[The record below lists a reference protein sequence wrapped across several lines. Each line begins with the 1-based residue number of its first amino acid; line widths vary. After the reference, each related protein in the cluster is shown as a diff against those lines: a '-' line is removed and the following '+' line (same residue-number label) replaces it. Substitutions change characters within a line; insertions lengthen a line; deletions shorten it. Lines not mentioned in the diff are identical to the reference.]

1 MTSRLVRLGLVAAVA
16 LVLLLIPVLVVA
28 RPYLGA
34 VFGLG
39 FGGQGAALT
48 DLRSV
53 ADLRSRFD
61 ADAGS
66 PRLVLLVSPLELLVE
81 SSLMRFKIP
90 ILDRLNGLGQIRD
103 CDAPNVLGIRTA
115 VLMADEVGGE
125 NLIGNLAVAL
135 APQLL

>member
-1 MTSRLVRLGLVAAVA
+1 MTSRLVRLGLVAALA
-16 LVLLLIPVLVVA
+16 LVLLLIAVLVVA

-53 ADLRSRFD
+53 ADLRSRFN

-66 PRLVLLVSPLELLVE
+66 PRLVLLVSP
-81 SSLMRFKIP
+81 
-90 ILDRLNGLGQIRD
+90 
-103 CDAPNVLGIRTA
+103 T
-115 VLMADEVGGE
+115 
-125 NLIGNLAVAL
+125 
-135 APQLL
+135 